1 MFKPT
6 IELNCS
12 VVNMYMNRLINEGL
26 VNIWFKK
33 TTTYVCK
40 TDRWIN
46 RGLDVYAD
54 LQYYKLKCKK
64 ISMKPWV

>member
-33 TTTYVCK
+33 KQHMYV
-40 TDRWIN
+40 
-46 RGLDVYAD
+46 
-54 LQYYKLKCKK
+54 KL
-64 ISMKPWV
+64 IDE